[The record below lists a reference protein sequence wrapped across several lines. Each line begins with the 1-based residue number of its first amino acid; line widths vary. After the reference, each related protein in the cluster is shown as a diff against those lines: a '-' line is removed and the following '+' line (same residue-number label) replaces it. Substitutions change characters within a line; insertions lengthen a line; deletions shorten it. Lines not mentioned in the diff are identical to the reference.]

1 MGDLIR
7 GLILGEGG
15 GGGGAG
21 SGSPM
26 ILLGPAAQGPST

>member
-7 GLILGEGG
+7 GLISGEGG